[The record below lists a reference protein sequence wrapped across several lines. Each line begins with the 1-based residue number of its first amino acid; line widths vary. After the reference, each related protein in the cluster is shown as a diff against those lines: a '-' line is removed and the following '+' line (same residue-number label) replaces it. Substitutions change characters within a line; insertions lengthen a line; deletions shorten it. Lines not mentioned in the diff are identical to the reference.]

1 MKGIWPILNKY
12 SNEIINF
19 TNKNMQFKLLDSIV
33 QPISFLKNN
42 SLFYIKYE
50 TLEGCSNC
58 TLPIL
63 KENFYNPFIEIYL
76 NDLLSCKSLNS
87 MINEKFLN
95 ISSYC
100 KRCNYNEEGKVIN
113 KNIKSNYIITKKM
126 IMPIF
131 IILLF
136 EFADQTDENNLNLNN
151 QNEMEFIFNKRVL
164 NNL

>member
-76 NDLLSCKSLNS
+76 NDLLSSKSLNS

-136 EFADQTDENNLNLNN
+136 EFADQTDENILNLNN
-151 QNEMEFIFNKRVL
+151 QNEMEFIFSKRVL